1 MTHPSEAS
9 PLATTAASHIL
20 HVDDG
25 LQRLMGDRK
34 LYFQILRRFR
44 DRYQDVAALLRAEC
58 DAGALEDAQRRVHTL
73 KGAAG
78 MIGAEQVYQLALA
91 LEAVPAG
98 QPAQWRL
105 PLGQL
110 ALALRSVMGMIDSI
124 LNDTGADAVDARRAN
139 PPDTAMLLQ
148 HLARLLEDGDGAAI
162 DVLEQSASVLADSLG
177 VTVFQEVTAAAHQFE
192 FEAARQALAPAL

>member
-1 MTHPSEAS
+1 MTDPSDAA
-9 PLATTAASHIL
+9 PLATMAASHIL
-20 HVDDG
+20 HVEDG

-44 DRYQDVAALLRAEC
+44 DRYQDVAAQLRAQC
-58 DAGALEDAQRRVHTL
+58 DAGAMEEAQRRVHTL

-78 MIGAEQVYQLALA
+78 MIGAEQVYRLALA
-91 LEAVPAG
+91 LEEVATDRPT
-98 QPAQWRL
+98 QWYA

-110 ALALRSVMGMIDSI
+110 AQALSSVMGMIDSI
-124 LNDTGADAVDARRAN
+124 LNDTGTDAVEVPHSN
-139 PPDTAMLLQ
+139 PPATAILLQ

-162 DVLEQSASVLADSLG
+162 DLLEQSASVLADSLG
-177 VTVFQEVTAAAHQFE
+177 LTVFQEVTAAAHQFE